1 MDMDSERDMDINEAK
16 ISNSCGYT
24 FEMGECKRLV
34 SDNSD
39 ITSIQNEFWQ
49 QDTLTGSG
57 VGLLS
62 SNKKSSTRNFSG
74 PRLSSTLMTCRFL
87 RVRRVPSPW
96 PKTSMPI
103 ASRIV
108 PPFAPPMF
116 PRTAEQKEL
125 VSKANNKP
133 VTCKRW
139 IILEGIKV
147 SIASKIV
154 VDDVCRILSKR
165 ERERKLCFSSREW
178 KLWGQEILSRSFKV
192 SFSRCF
198 SHSTADNNGWMSW
211 KPYRNYAHFG
221 FHALLF
227 GAALE

>member
-1 MDMDSERDMDINEAK
+1 MVGVSVGGPLGTGVGETVVGTFVGGMVGEGGIDMDMDMDSERDMDINEAK

-87 RVRRVPSPW
+87 RVRRVPSP
-96 PKTSMPI
+96 
-103 ASRIV
+103 
-108 PPFAPPMF
+108 
-116 PRTAEQKEL
+116 
-125 VSKANNKP
+125 
-133 VTCKRW
+133 
-139 IILEGIKV
+139 
-147 SIASKIV
+147 
-154 VDDVCRILSKR
+154 
-165 ERERKLCFSSREW
+165 
-178 KLWGQEILSRSFKV
+178 
-192 SFSRCF
+192 
-198 SHSTADNNGWMSW
+198 
-211 KPYRNYAHFG
+211 
-221 FHALLF
+221 
-227 GAALE
+227 